1 MQLRN
6 GKQSMPYK
14 QEKNEEDIEE
24 VEVNEIYSSLEYSMF
39 QDDSG
44 LYYIVNY
51 EDQTDYEHYYEYTDF
66 NDAKNKYIELT
77 NNDYTIEDEDYEDG
91 KKNFKY
97 REEDNR
103 DVLYV
108 PDFSSLKYKMV
119 HDDYG
124 NYYILN
130 IGDYE
135 DVPIWEL
142 INNEDYED
150 VTIWC
155 DCFDDAKIKFIELT
169 NNDYTIEL

>member
-1 MQLRN
+1 MIYIFFVYTKYTCGITNMQLRN

-77 NNDYTIEDEDYEDG
+77 NNDYTIE
-91 KKNFKY
+91 
-97 REEDNR
+97 
-103 DVLYV
+103 L
-108 PDFSSLKYKMV
+108 
-119 HDDYG
+119 
-124 NYYILN
+124 
-130 IGDYE
+130 
-135 DVPIWEL
+135 
-142 INNEDYED
+142 
-150 VTIWC
+150 
-155 DCFDDAKIKFIELT
+155 
-169 NNDYTIEL
+169 